1 MNIYLSNCY
10 EINPHGRTH
19 INISLAPP
27 LATRGPNR
35 PAAVPTGWPTS
46 PEPPSMSAG
55 HGEEE
60 VERPERAHRKSSA
73 DRERNN
79 RVLFSNSEKIEFAP
93 FN

>member
-1 MNIYLSNCY
+1 
-10 EINPHGRTH
+10 
-19 INISLAPP
+19 
-27 LATRGPNR
+27 
-35 PAAVPTGWPTS
+35 
-46 PEPPSMSAG
+46 MSAG

-60 VERPERAHRKSSA
+60 GERPERAHRKSSA